1 MLIIG
6 YRDQKVKKKLEAAVL
21 STIQAPRTLASAQ
34 SKADLYSGAGKR
46 RGYRRGLLLSANA
59 PPNWRSIHRNRTPV
73 ANAVS
78 TPLALNVL
86 LFVPA

>member
-6 YRDQKVKKKLEAAVL
+6 YRDRKVRKKLEAAAL
-21 STIQAPRTLASAQ
+21 FTIQAPRTLASAQ
-34 SKADLYSGAGKR
+34 LKADLYSRLPRTLSSPRGKAQ
-46 RGYRRGLLLSANA
+46 GLLLSAKCA
-59 PPNWRSIHRNRTPV
+59 TEL

-78 TPLALNVL
+78 TRPALNVL